1 MAALPDDG
9 RNHRPK
15 HVIVNVMNAR
25 RYSYILLY

>member
-1 MAALPDDG
+1 MAALTDDG

-25 RYSYILLY
+25 RYIHI